1 MNNFQTNAS
10 AIAQAIQAALAGGNN
25 SLAASLA
32 GLFHQ
37 TPSNQGLNIH
47 DKTMTTTW
55 VAANQT
61 QATTL
66 AALGYTIIL
75 G

>member
-1 MNNFQTNAS
+1 MSNVNFSTL
-10 AIAQAIQAALAGGNN
+10 AQAVQAALAGGNT
-25 SLAASLA
+25 SLASSLL

-37 TPSNQGLNIH
+37 TPSNTGLSIK

-55 VAANQT
+55 VSANPT
-61 QATTL
+61 QAATL
-66 AALGYTIIL
+66 EALGYTIVL